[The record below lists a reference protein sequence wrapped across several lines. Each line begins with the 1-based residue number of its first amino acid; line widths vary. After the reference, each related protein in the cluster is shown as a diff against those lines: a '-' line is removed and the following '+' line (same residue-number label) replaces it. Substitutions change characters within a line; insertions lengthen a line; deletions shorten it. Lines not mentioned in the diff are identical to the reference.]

1 MISLKDI
8 LAAHGRI
15 ASFVYPTPLVRS
27 DYLSDLTGGRV
38 FLKPESQQLLNAFKI
53 RGMINRA
60 LTMMPVE
67 RRAPLLVVSS
77 GNHAVAASYAGRR
90 WGLDVTVLV
99 PENTAQTKISKIR
112 RYGARI
118 VQKGSDYDEANSGAE
133 ELLASRPGML
143 MVDPTSDRAVVAGYG
158 TIGVEIARDLPSV
171 DEVLVPVGGGGLI
184 TGVGL
189 ALKGMLGGVRVR
201 GVQTSACPAMLV
213 SLKEGVIHRR
223 YPSGPSFCEAVIGGV
238 GDLPFEMAHRSL
250 DEISTAPE
258 RAVARAVRLLLEH
271 DKLVVEPSAALGV
284 AHILE
289 NPQAYRGR
297 ETVVLISGGNV
308 DYPLLRRL
316 LDPGGEADGG

>member
-1 MISLKDI
+1 
-8 LAAHGRI
+8 
-15 ASFVYPTPLVRS
+15 
-27 DYLSDLTGGRV
+27 
-38 FLKPESQQLLNAFKI
+38 
-53 RGMINRA
+53 
-60 LTMMPVE
+60 
-67 RRAPLLVVSS
+67 
-77 GNHAVAASYAGRR
+77 
-90 WGLDVTVLV
+90 
-99 PENTAQTKISKIR
+99 
-112 RYGARI
+112 
-118 VQKGSDYDEANSGAE
+118 
-133 ELLASRPGML
+133 
-143 MVDPTSDRAVVAGYG
+143 
-158 TIGVEIARDLPSV
+158 V

-213 SLKEGVIHRR
+213 SLEEGVIHRR

-238 GDLPFEMAHRSL
+238 GDLPFEMAFRSQ

-289 NPQAYRGR
+289 NPQAYRRR

-316 LDPGGEADGG
+316 LDPGGQADGG